1 MLTQK
6 AVRLTKPPNRDGPLE
21 PRNFLP
27 KQQKVIHIIL
37 QPRALPNSSR
47 DVTRKHGELR
57 LN

>member
-6 AVRLTKPPNRDGPLE
+6 TVRLTKPSNRDGSLE
-21 PRNFLP
+21 PRTFLP

-37 QPRALPNSSR
+37 QPRALPNRSR
-47 DVTRKHGELR
+47 DDTRKHGELT